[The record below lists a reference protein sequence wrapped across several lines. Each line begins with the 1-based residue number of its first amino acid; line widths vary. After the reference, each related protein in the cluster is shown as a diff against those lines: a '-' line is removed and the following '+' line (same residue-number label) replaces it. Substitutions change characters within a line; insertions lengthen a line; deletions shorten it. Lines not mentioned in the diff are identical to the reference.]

1 MALCES
7 ASKML
12 HVVTPSLSVVSSQ
25 PSTSKSAESSS
36 STDKG
41 GPAYLDID
49 EDMAMR
55 TRSLSATLQKLYLWE
70 KKLYHEVKVSSVFL
84 VSKLCDSTWNLF
96 SFPLII

>member
-1 MALCES
+1 MALCEP

-25 PSTSKSAESSS
+25 PSTSKSAETSS
-36 STDKG
+36 STDKA

-55 TRSLSATLQKLYLWE
+55 TRSLSATLQKLHLWE
-70 KKLYHEVKVSSVFL
+70 KKLYQEVKVSFVLLISVAL
-84 VSKLCDSTWNLF
+84 
-96 SFPLII
+96 